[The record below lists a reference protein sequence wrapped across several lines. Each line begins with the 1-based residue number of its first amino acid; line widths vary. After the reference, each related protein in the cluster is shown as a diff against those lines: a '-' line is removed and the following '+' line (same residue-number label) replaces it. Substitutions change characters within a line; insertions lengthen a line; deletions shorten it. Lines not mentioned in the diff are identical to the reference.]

1 MPELV
6 FNLMP
11 LLLEAAY
18 LPLKKVLMYQLHLLK
33 CIDSVGLVKSHF
45 ISKFK
50 EEILFM

>member
-6 FNLMP
+6 FSLMP
-11 LLLEAAY
+11 SLLEAAY
-18 LPLKKVLMYQLHLLK
+18 LPQKKVLMYQHRLFK
-33 CIDSVGLVKSHF
+33 CIDSAGLVKSPF